1 MVPATFCG
9 LQLTGVNTPYRH
21 QLFQPIYDNMKEQSM
36 SQARKRARAQ
46 LPCPI
51 QSSPRILVVEDES
64 DIRELNTEV
73 LTQSGYSVDA
83 AENGAV
89 AWETIQRHGYDLVL
103 TDYDMPKATG
113 IDLVKKLR
121 AARMALPVIM
131 CTGTLPMEE
140 FTRHPWLQPAALLP
154 KPYTIDELLGTV
166 KQVLLS
172 ANGSSRQSTPP
183 RGRHRREPVR
193 GRQEL

>member
-1 MVPATFCG
+1 
-9 LQLTGVNTPYRH
+9 
-21 QLFQPIYDNMKEQSM
+21 MKEPSM
-36 SQARKRARAQ
+36 RPARKQPRPP
-46 LPCPI
+46 LSCPV
-51 QSSPRILVVEDES
+51 QSGHRILVVEDES
-64 DIRELNTEV
+64 DIRKLNTEV

-89 AWETIQRHGYDLVL
+89 AWETIQRQGYDLVL
-103 TDYDMPKATG
+103 TDYDMPKAAG
-113 IDLVKKLR
+113 LDLVKKLHD
-121 AARMALPVIM
+121 AHLALPVII

-140 FTRHPWLQPAALLP
+140 FTRHPWLQPAAMLV

-172 ANGSSRQSTPP
+172 ATGSSRQSTPP
-183 RGRHRREPVR
+183 RVRHHGAPVR

>member
-1 MVPATFCG
+1 
-9 LQLTGVNTPYRH
+9 
-21 QLFQPIYDNMKEQSM
+21 MKVQSM
-36 SQARKRARAQ
+36 SQARKRACAP

-51 QSSPRILVVEDES
+51 QSGRRILVVEDES
-64 DIRELNTEV
+64 DIRKLNTEV

-83 AENGAV
+83 AENEAV

-103 TDYDMPKATG
+103 TDYDMPKANG
-113 IDLVKKLR
+113 VELVKKLR

-140 FTRHPWLQPAALLP
+140 FTRHPWLQPAAMLT

-166 KQVLLS
+166 KQVLLL
-172 ANGSSRQSTPP
+172 ANGSSRQPTPP
-183 RGRHRREPVR
+183 RVRHHGAPVR
-193 GRQEL
+193 GRQQL

>member
-1 MVPATFCG
+1 
-9 LQLTGVNTPYRH
+9 
-21 QLFQPIYDNMKEQSM
+21 MKEPSM
-36 SQARKRARAQ
+36 RPARKQPRPP
-46 LPCPI
+46 LSCPV
-51 QSSPRILVVEDES
+51 QSGHRILVVEDES
-64 DIRELNTEV
+64 DIRKLNTEV

-113 IDLVKKLR
+113 LDLVKKLR

-140 FTRHPWLQPAALLP
+140 FTRHPWLQPAALLT

-166 KQVLLS
+166 RQVLLS
-172 ANGSSRQSTPP
+172 ANGSSRQSMPP
-183 RGRHRREPVR
+183 RVRHHGTPVR

>member
-1 MVPATFCG
+1 
-9 LQLTGVNTPYRH
+9 
-21 QLFQPIYDNMKEQSM
+21 M
-36 SQARKRARAQ
+36 SQTKRRARAS
-46 LPCPI
+46 LPCPVP
-51 QSSPRILVVEDES
+51 SGHRILVVENEG
-64 DIRELNTEV
+64 DIRKLNTEV

-83 AENGAV
+83 AGNGAV
-89 AWETIQRHGYDLVL
+89 AWEAIQRHGYDLVL
-103 TDYDMPKATG
+103 TDYEMPKATG
-113 IDLVKKLR
+113 VDLVRKLR

-140 FTRHPWLQPAALLP
+140 FTRRPWLQPAAMLT

-166 KQVLLS
+166 RQVLLS

-183 RGRHRREPVR
+183 RVRHPRVPVR

>member
-1 MVPATFCG
+1 
-9 LQLTGVNTPYRH
+9 
-21 QLFQPIYDNMKEQSM
+21 MKDHSR
-36 SQARKRARAQ
+36 SQARKHARAP

-51 QSSPRILVVEDES
+51 PSGHRILVVEDES
-64 DIRELNTEV
+64 DIRKLNTEV

-83 AENGAV
+83 AENGTA

-113 IDLVKKLR
+113 VDLVRKLR
-121 AARMALPVIM
+121 AARMTLPVIM

-140 FTRHPWLQPAALLP
+140 FTRYPWLQPAAMLI

-183 RGRHRREPVR
+183 RVRHHQPGR